1 MSDLGDDA
9 VRHLQALLRIDTTNP
24 PGNETPAAQYLAEL
38 LSAAGLAPTL
48 IGETPE
54 RQNVVARLAGTGEKP
69 PLLLAAHLDV
79 VPAEPESW
87 TRSPFAGEIHEGYL
101 WGRGAIDM
109 KHMAVMAALVLAR
122 LKQEG
127 VTPKRD
133 LIFAGVA
140 DEEAGCD
147 HGSRWLVDHHPDL
160 VRAEFALGE
169 LGGFSVRMSGRVIYP
184 IMVAEKG
191 TVWMKLR
198 ATGRP
203 GHGSVPRENNAV
215 ARIGAAVAKLA
226 ATRLPQ
232 HRTQVVDRYLRA
244 IAKTQPFPNS
254 ALLPRLHN
262 PRIAS
267 FVLRRVPD
275 KGVAAALAA
284 ALSNTAVPTVLRA
297 GGKTNV
303 IPGFAEAWV
312 DGRSL
317 PGQTAA
323 DLDPRDQGRHR
334 PRHRHRRRARH
345 AARRDR
351 PAVAPVGHHGRGAQE
366 ARPRG
371 RAGALSRP
379 RLHRRQELGPPGH
392 ALVRLHPAALPRR
405 RHQVRRSLPR
415 PRRARPRRG
424 AEVGRRR
431 PLRRGAH
438 LHLRMRVARAVLS
451 NSGSNFSNVFLGAVN
466 VSTACWSPTGT

>member
-1 MSDLGDDA
+1 
-9 VRHLQALLRIDTTNP
+9 
-24 PGNETPAAQYLAEL
+24 
-38 LSAAGLAPTL
+38 
-48 IGETPE
+48 
-54 RQNVVARLAGTGEKP
+54 
-69 PLLLAAHLDV
+69 
-79 VPAEPESW
+79 
-87 TRSPFAGEIHEGYL
+87 
-101 WGRGAIDM
+101 M

-160 VRAEFALGE
+160 VRAEYALGE
-169 LGGFSVRMSGRVIYP
+169 VGGFSVRMSGRVIYP

-203 GHGSVPRENNAV
+203 GHGSMPRENNAV

-267 FVLRRVPD
+267 FVCA
-275 KGVAAALAA
+275 GC
-284 ALSNTAVPTVLRA
+284 PTRA
-297 GGKTNV
+297 
-303 IPGFAEAWV
+303 W
-312 DGRSL
+312 
-317 PGQTAA
+317 
-323 DLDPRDQGRHR
+323 PR
-334 PRHRHRRRARH
+334 PWRRRCRTPRCRRCCAP
-345 AARRDR
+345 AARPTSS
-351 PAVAPVGHHGRGAQE
+351 PA
-366 ARPRG
+366 
-371 RAGALSRP
+371 S
-379 RLHRRQELGPPGH
+379 
-392 ALVRLHPAALPRR
+392 
-405 RHQVRRSLPR
+405 
-415 PRRARPRRG
+415 PRRG
-424 AEVGRRR
+424 
-431 PLRRGAH
+431 
-438 LHLRMRVARAVLS
+438 
-451 NSGSNFSNVFLGAVN
+451 
-466 VSTACWSPTGT
+466 STAARCPVRPRPI